1 MDDVAPP
8 AIKLS
13 NAKHHASLLS
23 SLFFENS
30 IDFGV
35 DESISFQSQEG
46 IQIRWQLLAW
56 VVNTIDLWTPISR
69 VLENICTCLKF

>member
-1 MDDVAPP
+1 MDMDDVAPP

-13 NAKHHASLLS
+13 DAKHHASLLS

-35 DESISFQSQEG
+35 DESISFQKSGGNLDTMPVASLGSQHH
-46 IQIRWQLLAW
+46 R
-56 VVNTIDLWTPISR
+56 S
-69 VLENICTCLKF
+69 LESYFKSS